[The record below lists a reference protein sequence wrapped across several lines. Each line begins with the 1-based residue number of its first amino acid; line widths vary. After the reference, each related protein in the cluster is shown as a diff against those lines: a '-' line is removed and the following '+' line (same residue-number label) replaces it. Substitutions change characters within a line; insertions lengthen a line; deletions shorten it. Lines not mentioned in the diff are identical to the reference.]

1 MDLICGIRDF
11 LLLSFYLPTSQKT
24 KTFPIDL
31 IWITKLLL
39 LSSCMIHPWAMY
51 YPTASS
57 HVGNSEMNAAD
68 VAYQYHTL
76 YADGDST
83 PTNSHT

>member
-1 MDLICGIRDF
+1 
-11 LLLSFYLPTSQKT
+11 
-24 KTFPIDL
+24 
-31 IWITKLLL
+31 
-39 LSSCMIHPWAMY
+39 MY
-51 YPTASS
+51 YPSASP
-57 HVGNSEMNAAD
+57 HVGYTSELNAAAD